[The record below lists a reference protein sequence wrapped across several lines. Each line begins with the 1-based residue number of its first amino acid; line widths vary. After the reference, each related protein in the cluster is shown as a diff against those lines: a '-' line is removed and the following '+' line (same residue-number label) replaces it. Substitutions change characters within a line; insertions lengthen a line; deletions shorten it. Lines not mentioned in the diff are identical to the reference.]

1 MPVRTYAT
9 VVVLALSFAAC
20 QDASRPVDTGSSE
33 TALQRTGPEVVPG
46 QYIVVF
52 SDGVADPATVAT
64 ALVGSLGGTM
74 LHIYTSGIKGF
85 AARLPTGAVAG
96 LRQNPLGAFVE
107 AAEGIRAD
115 VTQTMDANGA

>member
-20 QDASRPVDTGSSE
+20 QDASRSVDTGSSE
-33 TALQRTGPEVVPG
+33 TAVQRTAPEVVPG

-64 ALVGSLGGTM
+64 ALVSSLGGTM
-74 LHIYTSGIKGF
+74 RHIYSSAIRGL
-85 AARLPTGAVAG
+85 AWRLPRVASEV
-96 LRQNPLGAFVE
+96 LRCHPLDAFV
-107 AAEGIRAD
+107 D
-115 VTQTMDANGA
+115 